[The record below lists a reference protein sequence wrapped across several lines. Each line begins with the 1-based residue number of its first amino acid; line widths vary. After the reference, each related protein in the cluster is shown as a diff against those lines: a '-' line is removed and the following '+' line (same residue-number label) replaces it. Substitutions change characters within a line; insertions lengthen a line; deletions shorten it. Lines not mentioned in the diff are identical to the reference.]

1 MCTRNC
7 EARLGPARL
16 PIPHTQR
23 LHLGDSHRKS
33 WSYHPCTNTGQ
44 QGLADPRL
52 LVQWEKEIF
61 ILGQTFRGYLAHQTH
76 TLFEIIRVQVVGSP
90 VQQTDTSL
98 SATCS
103 GFISGQLPKSETDL
117 HPIEVSSLLLYPVG
131 LLHHTRK
138 LFLIVYF
145 KSHIVDSQNIY

>member
-23 LHLGDSHRKS
+23 LLLGDSHGKS
-33 WSYHPCTNTGQ
+33 WSYHPCLNTGQ
-44 QGLADPRL
+44 QGLEDPRF

-76 TLFEIIRVQVVGSP
+76 TLFEIIRLRVEGSP

-98 SATCS
+98 GDSSS
-103 GFISGQLPKSETDL
+103 GPVSGHLPKSEKL
-117 HPIEVSSLLLYPVG
+117 ICSQHRSPVFY
-131 LLHHTRK
+131 TITK
-138 LFLIVYF
+138 QLFLTLYF
-145 KSHIVDSQNIY
+145 EYTSYKQICS